1 MNHGYC
7 FSTVLLSN
15 IVENMQVQ
23 SAESMSEEYASQ
35 GGITNPLPWLT

>member
-7 FSTVLLSN
+7 FSKVLLSN
-15 IVENMQVQ
+15 IVKNMQVQ

-35 GGITNPLPWLT
+35 